1 MAVFEITSPSGE
13 VFEITAPEGASE
25 QDVLSY
31 AQSQFSSQP
40 TPVAQPAQPTAPQST
55 FEKIRT
61 GNFPAAERFR
71 AGYAQMPQFLQDPYL
86 GLSTGTVGKIG
97 AEMFPNIARTV
108 SQTIPEK
115 LMQSALKPTLKQ
127 LETGQAATA
136 VKTMLEEGI
145 NPTQAGVQKIQSKI
159 KDINAQV
166 ANKIESS
173 TGTVKKTDV
182 LKYLDELEAKKLKQ
196 VNPADDIVAIDR
208 VKQEFMNFNKPTI
221 KTPGQAIP
229 VQLAQ
234 ELKQGTYGSLAKKYG
249 QLGSTEV
256 EAQKALARGLKEK
269 VGEAVPEVLGLNKK
283 ESQLINTLDVVER
296 RALMELNKNP
306 GGLTWLSE
314 NPMAA
319 AGFMADKSALFKS
332 LLARGLYNINKGTS
346 KVQGLLNKPQ
356 AARAGGLLTQTTE
369 E

>member
-13 VFEITAPEGASE
+13 IFEINAPEGANE

-31 AQSQFSSQP
+31 AQSQFNKPQVQSTTS
-40 TPVAQPAQPTAPQST
+40 AQPQST
-55 FEKIRT
+55 WEKIT
-61 GNFPAAERFR
+61 SGNFPSAERFK
-71 AGYAQMPQFLQDPYL
+71 AGYAQMPQYLQDPYL
-86 GLSTGTVGKIG
+86 GLSAGTLGKVG
-97 AEMFPNIARTV
+97 AEMFPNVVKTI

-127 LETGQAATA
+127 LETGQASTA

-159 KDINAQV
+159 KDLNTQV

-173 TGTVKKTDV
+173 TGTVNKTDI
-182 LKYLDELEAKKLKQ
+182 LKYLDALEAKKLKQ
-196 VNPADDIVAIDR
+196 VNPADDIVAIDK
-208 VKQEFMNFNKPTI
+208 VKQEFMNFNKPVI
-221 KTPGQAIP
+221 KTPSQAIP

-234 ELKQGTYGSLAKKYG
+234 ELKQGTYSALAKKYG
-249 QLGSTEV
+249 QIGSTEI

-283 ESQLINTLDVVER
+283 ESQLIDTLDVVER

-319 AGFMADKSALFKS
+319 AGFMADKSAVFKS
-332 LLARGLYNINKGTS
+332 LLARGIYNLNKGTS
-346 KVQGLLNKPQ
+346 KIQGLLNKPQ
-356 AARAGGLLTQTTE
+356 AARAGGLLTQPTE

>member
-31 AQSQFSSQP
+31 AQSQFA
-40 TPVAQPAQPTAPQST
+40 TQPAQPAKEQST
-55 FEKIRT
+55 FEKIRS

-86 GLSTGTVGKIG
+86 GLSAGTLGKVG
-97 AEMFPNIARTV
+97 AEMFPNIAKRIT
-108 SQTIPEK
+108 QTIPEK

-145 NPTQAGVQKIQSKI
+145 SPTQSGVEKLQSKI
-159 KDINAQV
+159 KDLNTQV
-166 ANKIESS
+166 VNKIESS

-196 VNPADDIVAIDR
+196 VNPADDLVAIDK
-208 VKQEFMNFNKPTI
+208 VKQEFMNFNKPVI

-234 ELKQGTYGSLAKKYG
+234 QLKQGTYASLAKKYG
-249 QLGSTEV
+249 QIGSTEV

-269 VGEAVPEVLGLNKK
+269 VGEAVPDVLGLNKK
-283 ESQLINTLDVVER
+283 EAQLIDTLDVVER

-306 GGLTWLSE
+306 GGLTLLAE
-314 NPMAA
+314 NPLAA
-319 AGFMADKSALFKS
+319 AAFQADKSALFKS
-332 LLARGLYNINKGTS
+332 LLARGIYNFNKGTS
-346 KVQGLLNKPQ
+346 KIQGLLNRPQ
-356 AARAGGLLTQTTE
+356 AARAGGLLTQPTE

>member
-1 MAVFEITSPSGE
+1 MPVFEITSPSGE
-13 VFEITAPEGASE
+13 VYEITAPENASE

-31 AQSQFSSQP
+31 AQSQFSNQP
-40 TPVAQPAQPTAPQST
+40 KQQEQST
-55 FEKIRT
+55 WEKIKL
-61 GNFPAAERFR
+61 GNFPAAQKFQK
-71 AGYAQMPQFLQDPYL
+71 GYAQMPQYLQDPYL
-86 GLSTGTVGKIG
+86 GLSTSTVGKIG
-97 AEMFPNIARTV
+97 SEMFPNITKTI

-127 LETGQAATA
+127 LETGQASTA
-136 VKTMLEEGI
+136 VKTMLQEGI
-145 NPTQAGVQKIQSKI
+145 NPTQAGVQKIQAKI
-159 KDINAQV
+159 QDLNTQV

-182 LKYLDELEAKKLKQ
+182 LKYLDDLEAKKLKQ
-196 VNPADDIVAIDR
+196 VNPADDIVAIDK
-208 VKQEFMNFNKPTI
+208 VKQEFMNFNKPEI
-221 KTPGQAIP
+221 KTPGQSIP

-234 ELKQGTYGSLAKKYG
+234 ELKQGTYSALAKKYG
-249 QLGSTEV
+249 QMGSTEI

-269 VGEAVPEVLGLNKK
+269 VGQAVPEVLGLNKK
-283 ESQLINTLDVVER
+283 ESQLIDTLDVVER

-319 AGFMADKSALFKS
+319 AGFLADKSALFKS
-332 LLARGLYNINKGTS
+332 LLARGIYNINKGTN
-346 KVQGLLNKPQ
+346 KIQGILNKPQ
-356 AARAGGLLTQTTE
+356 AARVGGLLTQPNE

>member
-13 VFEITAPEGASE
+13 IFEITAPEGASE

-31 AQSQFSSQP
+31 AQSQFASQP
-40 TPVAQPAQPTAPQST
+40 TQPTQPSALQST
-55 FEKIRT
+55 WEKIKA
-61 GNFPAAERFR
+61 GNFPAAERFKV
-71 AGYAQMPQFLQDPYL
+71 GYEQMPQYLQDPYL
-86 GLSTGTVGKIG
+86 GLSAGTLGKVG
-97 AEMFPNIARTV
+97 AEMFPNVAKTI

-127 LETGQAATA
+127 LETGQASTA

-159 KDINAQV
+159 KDLNTQV
-166 ANKIESS
+166 ANKIEAS
-173 TGTVKKTDV
+173 TGTVKKTDI

-196 VNPADDIVAIDR
+196 VNPADDIVAIDK
-208 VKQEFMNFNKPTI
+208 VKQEFMNFNKPVI

-234 ELKQGTYGSLAKKYG
+234 QLKQGTYSALAKKYG
-249 QLGSTEV
+249 QMGSTEI
-256 EAQKALARGLKEK
+256 EAQKTLARGLKEK

-283 ESQLINTLDVVER
+283 EAQLIDTLDVVER

-319 AGFMADKSALFKS
+319 AGFMADKSAVFKS
-332 LLARGLYNINKGTS
+332 LLARGLYNLNKGTS
-346 KVQGLLNKPQ
+346 RIQGLLNKPQ
-356 AARAGGLLTQTTE
+356 AARASGLLTQPTE

>member
-31 AQSQFSSQP
+31 AQSQF
-40 TPVAQPAQPTAPQST
+40 ANQPAPVTQPQAEQTT
-55 FEKIRT
+55 FERIKT
-61 GNFPAAERFR
+61 GNFPAAERFK
-71 AGYAQMPQFLQDPYL
+71 AGYEQMPKFLQDPYL
-86 GLSTGTVGKIG
+86 GLSAGTLGKVG
-97 AEMFPNIARTV
+97 AEMFPNIAKTV

-127 LETGQAATA
+127 LETGQASTA

-159 KDINAQV
+159 KDLNTQV
-166 ANKIESS
+166 ANKIEAS
-173 TGTVKKTDV
+173 TGTVKKTDI

-196 VNPADDIVAIDR
+196 VNPADDIVAIDK
-208 VKQEFMNFNKPTI
+208 VKQEFMNFNKPVI

-234 ELKQGTYGSLAKKYG
+234 QLKQGTYSALAKKYG
-249 QLGSTEV
+249 QMGSTEI
-256 EAQKALARGLKEK
+256 EAQKTLARGLKEK

-283 ESQLINTLDVVER
+283 EAQLIDTLDVVER

-319 AGFMADKSALFKS
+319 AGFMADKSAVFKS
-332 LLARGLYNINKGTS
+332 LLARGLYNLNKGTS
-346 KVQGLLNKPQ
+346 RIQGLLNKPQ
-356 AARAGGLLTQTTE
+356 AARAGGLLTQPTE

>member
-13 VFEITAPEGASE
+13 VFEITAPEGANE
-25 QDVLSY
+25 QEVLSY
-31 AQSQFSSQP
+31 AQSQFASQP
-40 TPVAQPAQPTAPQST
+40 TQPTAPQTT
-55 FEKIRT
+55 FEKIKA
-61 GNFPAAERFR
+61 GNFPAAQRFK
-71 AGYAQMPQFLQDPYL
+71 AGYEQMPQYLQDPYL
-86 GLSTGTVGKIG
+86 GLSTGTLGKVG
-97 AEMFPNIARTV
+97 AEMFPNVVKTI

-127 LETGQAATA
+127 LETGQASTA

-145 NPTQAGVQKIQSKI
+145 NPTQGGVQKIQSKI
-159 KDINAQV
+159 KDLNTQV
-166 ANKIESS
+166 ANKIQSS
-173 TGTVKKTDV
+173 TGTVNKTDI

-196 VNPADDIVAIDR
+196 VNPADDIVAIDK
-208 VKQEFMNFNKPTI
+208 VKQEFMNFNKPII
-221 KTPGQAIP
+221 KTPSQAIP

-234 ELKQGTYGSLAKKYG
+234 ELKQGTYSALAKKYG
-249 QLGSTEV
+249 QMGSTEI

-283 ESQLINTLDVVER
+283 EAQLIDTLDVVER

-319 AGFMADKSALFKS
+319 AGFMADKSAVFKS
-332 LLARGLYNINKGTS
+332 LLARGLYNLNKGTS
-346 KVQGLLNKPQ
+346 KIQGLLNKPQ
-356 AARAGGLLTQTTE
+356 AARAGGILTQPTE

>member
-31 AQSQFSSQP
+31 AQSQFANQP
-40 TPVAQPAQPTAPQST
+40 TQPTAPQTT
-55 FEKIRT
+55 FEKIKT
-61 GNFPAAERFR
+61 GNFPAAQRFK
-71 AGYAQMPQFLQDPYL
+71 AGYEQMPKFLQDPYL
-86 GLSTGTVGKIG
+86 GLSAGTLGKVG
-97 AEMFPNIARTV
+97 AEMFPNIAKTI

-127 LETGQAATA
+127 LETGQASTA

-159 KDINAQV
+159 KDLNTQV

-173 TGTVKKTDV
+173 TGTVKKTDI

-196 VNPADDIVAIDR
+196 VNPADDIAAIDR
-208 VKQEFMNFNKPTI
+208 VKQEFMNFNKPVI
-221 KTPGQAIP
+221 KTPSQAIP

-256 EAQKALARGLKEK
+256 EAQKTLARGLKEK
-269 VGEAVPEVLGLNKK
+269 VGEAVPEVIGLNKK
-283 ESQLINTLDVVER
+283 ESELIDTLDVVER

-306 GGLTWLSE
+306 AGLALLTES
-314 NPMAA
+314 PQQFAA
-319 AGFMADKSALFKS
+319 FMADKSALFKS
-332 LLARGLYNINKGTS
+332 LVARGIYNFNKVS
-346 KVQGLLNKPQ
+346 QPVQGLLNTPQ
-356 AARAGGLLTQTTE
+356 AARATSILSPYIE

>member
-1 MAVFEITSPSGE
+1 MAIFEITSPSGE
-13 VFEITAPEGASE
+13 TFEITAPEDASE

-31 AQSQFSSQP
+31 AQSQFASQP
-40 TPVAQPAQPTAPQST
+40 TQPTQPTAPQST
-55 FEKIRT
+55 WEKIKA
-61 GNFPAAERFR
+61 GNFPAAERFK
-71 AGYAQMPQFLQDPYL
+71 AGYEQMPQYLQDPYL
-86 GLSTGTVGKIG
+86 GLSAGTLGKVG
-97 AEMFPNIARTV
+97 AEMFPNVVKTI

-127 LETGQAATA
+127 LETGQASTA

-159 KDINAQV
+159 KDLNTQV

-173 TGTVKKTDV
+173 TGTVKKTDI

-196 VNPADDIVAIDR
+196 VNPADDIVAIDK
-208 VKQEFMNFNKPTI
+208 VKQEFMNFNKPII
-221 KTPGQAIP
+221 KTPSQAIP

-234 ELKQGTYGSLAKKYG
+234 ELKQGTYSALAKKYG
-249 QLGSTEV
+249 QMGSTEI

-283 ESQLINTLDVVER
+283 EAQLIDTLDVVER

-319 AGFMADKSALFKS
+319 AGFMADKSAVFKS
-332 LLARGLYNINKGTS
+332 LLARGLYNLNKGTS
-346 KVQGLLNKPQ
+346 KIQGLLNKPQ
-356 AARAGGLLTQTTE
+356 AARAAGLLTQPSE

>member
-1 MAVFEITSPSGE
+1 MHNLNLLIN
-13 VFEITAPEGASE
+13 
-25 QDVLSY
+25 L
-31 AQSQFSSQP
+31 
-40 TPVAQPAQPTAPQST
+40 
-55 FEKIRT
+55 
-61 GNFPAAERFR
+61 
-71 AGYAQMPQFLQDPYL
+71 QMPKFLQDPYL
-86 GLSTGTVGKIG
+86 GLSAGTLGKVG
-97 AEMFPNIARTV
+97 AELFPNIAKTV

-159 KDINAQV
+159 KDLNTQV

-173 TGTVKKTDV
+173 TGTVKKTDI

-196 VNPADDIVAIDR
+196 VNPADDIAAIDR
-208 VKQEFMNFNKPTI
+208 VKQEFMNFNKPVI
-221 KTPGQAIP
+221 KTPSQAIP

-269 VGEAVPEVLGLNKK
+269 VGEAVPEVIGLNKK

-346 KVQGLLNKPQ
+346 KIQGILNRPQ
-356 AARAGGLLTQTTE
+356 AARAGGLLTQPTE